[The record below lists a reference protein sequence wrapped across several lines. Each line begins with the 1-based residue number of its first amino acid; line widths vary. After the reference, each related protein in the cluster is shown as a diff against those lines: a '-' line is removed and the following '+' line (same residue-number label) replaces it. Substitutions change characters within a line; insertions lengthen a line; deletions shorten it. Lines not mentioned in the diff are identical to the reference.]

1 MEWDELIRI
10 WIIVCPLVFLG
21 GLIDAVAGGGGL
33 ITLPAY
39 LLAGLPPH
47 LASGTNKCGNF
58 FGTLIATGRFLKR
71 GDVHLP
77 SALAGGAGALV
88 GAWLGARLN
97 MIMPEQALYYLM
109 LAVVPVMAV
118 FLLFK
123 RDFGTEDRSG
133 ELGVGK
139 LVPLSLAIGLVIG
152 CYDGFFGPGAG
163 TFLTLAFTGL
173 CRFDLLTA
181 AGNTKVANATSNL
194 ASLVTFALGGK
205 VLWAVGIP
213 AALQMAVT
221 AFSNVFVQGYI
232 NYFDTDCMSGW
243 TAYTKVDQLV
253 ILPVQ
258 SISMAGTTF
267 VGQNLGVG
275 DTPRAKKGVRMAL
288 YLSFAVTAVLLV
300 PVLLLAPELT
310 AFFNQKPEVVS
321 YGALLLRLLSPFYFF
336 FCINQVYSAALRGA
350 GNSQVPMWI
359 MLGSFVVFRQ
369 IYLFVVAN
377 YVANEIIPIA
387 LSYPAGWFL
396 CSAATLIYYSRC
408 RFDKHRLVEDV

>member
-181 AGNTKVANATSNL
+181 CGQYQGGQRHL
-194 ASLVTFALGGK
+194 QPGQPGDLRPGGRRCCGRWAS
-205 VLWAVGIP
+205 P
-213 AALQMAVT
+213 PPC
-221 AFSNVFVQGYI
+221 S
-232 NYFDTDCMSGW
+232 
-243 TAYTKVDQLV
+243 
-253 ILPVQ
+253 
-258 SISMAGTTF
+258 
-267 VGQNLGVG
+267 
-275 DTPRAKKGVRMAL
+275 
-288 YLSFAVTAVLLV
+288 
-300 PVLLLAPELT
+300 
-310 AFFNQKPEVVS
+310 
-321 YGALLLRLLSPFYFF
+321 
-336 FCINQVYSAALRGA
+336 ALRGA
-350 GNSQVPMWI
+350 MW
-359 MLGSFVVFRQ
+359 G
-369 IYLFVVAN
+369 
-377 YVANEIIPIA
+377 P
-387 LSYPAGWFL
+387 GWP
-396 CSAATLIYYSRC
+396 
-408 RFDKHRLVEDV
+408 